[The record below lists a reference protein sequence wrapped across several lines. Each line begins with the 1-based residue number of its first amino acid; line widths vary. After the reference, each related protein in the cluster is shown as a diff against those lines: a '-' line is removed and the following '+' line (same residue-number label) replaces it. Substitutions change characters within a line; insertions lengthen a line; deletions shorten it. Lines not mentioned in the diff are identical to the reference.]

1 MPFGAKCEVYP
12 FGIVPC
18 ELVSGRVRAGM
29 GTADRAAAA
38 ADGRAG
44 SCPRSELARDR
55 RALAGWLAGGGVSV
69 AGRVESIPC
78 VCSVRRWGIQ
88 ASTVRSQS
96 ERSIQLQREI
106 DGAPVATA
114 GEMPTGAIDM
124 CGYISAE

>member
-1 MPFGAKCEVYP
+1 M
-12 FGIVPC
+12 
-18 ELVSGRVRAGM
+18 SGRVRAGM

-55 RALAGWLAGGGVSV
+55 RALAGWLAAGGLSV

-78 VCSVRRWGIQ
+78 VCSVRRWGIR

-96 ERSIQLQREI
+96 EINSTAERNQYYVDYEKSARRVFFSRSAVNNFL
-106 DGAPVATA
+106 
-114 GEMPTGAIDM
+114 
-124 CGYISAE
+124 YI